1 MKTEVQI
8 RAVIEKLTADLE
20 EIRERIDN
28 INAWAQAGTAMQNE
42 EFFVARVK
50 EREELKKQ
58 EWQAEYRI
66 RAYKWVLGE

>member
-1 MKTEVQI
+1 MKTEAQI

-20 EIRERIDN
+20 EIRGRIDN
-28 INAWAQAGTAMQNE
+28 INAWTQAGTAMQNE
-42 EFFVARVK
+42 EFFIAQVK

>member
-1 MKTEVQI
+1 MKTEAQI
-8 RAVIEKLTADLE
+8 RAVIEKLAADLE
-20 EIRERIDN
+20 EIRGRIDN

-42 EFFVARVK
+42 EFFIAQVK